1 MKVCKKSGNKRPSK
15 VLRIKGAEIRNTW
28 TPPPPSSLPLFENAP
43 LTVTVIINYQLPRN
57 RTSETED
64 V

>member
-15 VLRIKGAEIRNTW
+15 VLHIKGAEIRNTW

-43 LTVTVIINYQLPRN
+43 LTVTVIKLQF
-57 RTSETED
+57 
-64 V
+64 